1 VKRFLDEMRCWES
14 RIPISVKRFLGK
26 MRCWENCIPK
36 SVKRFLDEM
45 RANKSQNVGSIPKTI
60 GKSGQLF

>member
-14 RIPISVKRFLGK
+14 RIPKGVKRLFDK
-26 MRCWENCIPK
+26 
-36 SVKRFLDEM
+36 M